1 MKFSRILY
9 FLILFSLF
17 CFFSCNGDKGDTSPP
32 ELTIISPVNGSVVNE
47 IVSISVNA
55 LDNEE
60 IDFVHFFVSDSVD
73 SMIVSSAP
81 YVFNWNT
88 NGLDDGDYIIKV
100 MAQDASGNAS
110 DTIQITLI
118 LDNTLSVPSA
128 VNIIDITYSLSMM
141 SIQFNKSIES
151 DFNQYSI
158 LVSQTTQSAEAL
170 EIGIITDITDTVYTT
185 TDFDPTQESW
195 YFVKVS
201 DIYGYFEISDGF
213 KVIESPPIASVLE
226 QPSYYQGTIRFNWS
240 MSSEIDFFKYHLYAS
255 VNDDMS
261 SRELLVTN
269 NIKNDT
275 THTIL
280 VDLAEQLEYYQVEI
294 EDHWGFISTGDIV
307 QANLPYK
314 IVKTFGG
321 TQNDRGYAVQA
332 TNDGYIVVGSSNSYG
347 SGGSDVWLLKLD
359 FEGQEEW
366 SRTYGGAGNDV
377 GRDVK
382 ITSDPEGYIITG
394 LTSSFN
400 STGNSD
406 MWIIRT
412 DNFGQTCIYD
422 ETGNCS
428 DGQEKWVKTYGS
440 SGNDYGYS
448 VIQTD
453 DEYISV
459 GKSGRIPS
467 LFIVKTDSYGEK
479 IWEKLY
485 GEGPGDKVQYVI
497 KSAGQFPSYVA
508 VGQVNDPNTADSDI
522 CIIGINSNGD
532 QHWYRTIQYGNSI
545 NEHGNYIS
553 SLTGG
558 GYIVAGTKQINNWDD
573 LLLMK
578 VNNDGTQSSS
588 WNFGGSYNEVGNYAQ
603 ELNGGYF
610 ISGFT
615 ESFGM
620 GLYDAWIIKIDDN
633 GNKIYDHTFG
643 GNLDDKML
651 GGTNSLAGDPVIVGY
666 TKSFGNGGEDMLFI
680 KIDQGYQQ

>member
-1 MKFSRILY
+1 
-9 FLILFSLF
+9 
-17 CFFSCNGDKGDTSPP
+17 
-32 ELTIISPVNGSVVNE
+32 
-47 IVSISVNA
+47 
-55 LDNEE
+55 
-60 IDFVHFFVSDSVD
+60 
-73 SMIVSSAP
+73 
-81 YVFNWNT
+81 
-88 NGLDDGDYIIKV
+88 
-100 MAQDASGNAS
+100 
-110 DTIQITLI
+110 
-118 LDNTLSVPSA
+118 
-128 VNIIDITYSLSMM
+128 
-141 SIQFNKSIES
+141 
-151 DFNQYSI
+151 
-158 LVSQTTQSAEAL
+158 
-170 EIGIITDITDTVYTT
+170 
-185 TDFDPTQESW
+185 
-195 YFVKVS
+195 
-201 DIYGYFEISDGF
+201 
-213 KVIESPPIASVLE
+213 
-226 QPSYYQGTIRFNWS
+226 
-240 MSSEIDFFKYHLYAS
+240 
-255 VNDDMS
+255 
-261 SRELLVTN
+261 
-269 NIKNDT
+269 
-275 THTIL
+275 
-280 VDLAEQLEYYQVEI
+280 
-294 EDHWGFISTGDIV
+294 
-307 QANLPYK
+307 
-314 IVKTFGG
+314 
-321 TQNDRGYAVQA
+321 
-332 TNDGYIVVGSSNSYG
+332 
-347 SGGSDVWLLKLD
+347 
-359 FEGQEEW
+359 
-366 SRTYGGAGNDV
+366 
-377 GRDVK
+377 
-382 ITSDPEGYIITG
+382 
-394 LTSSFN
+394 
-400 STGNSD
+400 

-453 DEYISV
+453 GEYISV

-467 LFIVKTDSYGEK
+467 LFLVKTDSYGEK

-558 GYIVAGTKQINNWDD
+558 GYIVAGTRQINNWDD